1 MDIDSKYSEQL
12 VDLMESSGAFKYSKD
27 AKFKLA
33 SNEKTN
39 FYYNLKLLLGRAEGI
54 SIASNILYNKIKGM
68 NVESVGGVESGSIS
82 LATAISQLSCLEH
95 KLDPTNPLL
104 DSFFVRKKDKDHGI
118 DEKRIA
124 GKVKGNA
131 VIVEDVITSGESALN
146 AVKVVRDA
154 GHECNELLGIIFR
167 GDEAQKVKIKETINL
182 QYLYESEILIALF
195 TGETM

>member
-1 MDIDSKYSEQL
+1 MDSKYSEQL
-12 VDLMESSGAFKYSKD
+12 VNLMESSGAFKYSKD
-27 AKFKLA
+27 SKFKLA

-39 FYYNLKLLLGRAEGI
+39 FYYDMKKITGSGIGINLI
-54 SIASNILYNKIKGM
+54 SNMFYNKIKNMG
-68 NVESVGGVESGSIS
+68 VESVGGVEAGSIS
-82 LATAISQLSCLEH
+82 IATAISQLSYLEH

-146 AVKVVRDA
+146 AVNVVRDA

-167 GDEAQKVKIKETINL
+167 GDYAQRTKIKETINL
-182 QYLYESEILIALF
+182 QYLYESDVLIALF